1 MAAKWFNSLDTN
13 SNLNEY
19 LDRVRTTSWINF
31 IKDYCSPLEINT
43 FGPNLLK
50 FSCIVPY
57 QPFWKIAKMAL
68 FYTCMKFEATE
79 ALKTTKVLE
88 VNKVMARITLFCCFW
103 KKTWIE
109 WWNIQDWG
117 CGGHGCYFQLNSTVI
132 SQTSIS
138 SKCTDTVLWLKSAF
152 LIA

>member
-103 KKTWIE
+103 KKNLNRMMEYSGLRLWRPWMLLSTKF
-109 WWNIQDWG
+109 N
-117 CGGHGCYFQLNSTVI
+117 GH
-132 SQTSIS
+132 
-138 SKCTDTVLWLKSAF
+138 KSNVY
-152 LIA
+152 I